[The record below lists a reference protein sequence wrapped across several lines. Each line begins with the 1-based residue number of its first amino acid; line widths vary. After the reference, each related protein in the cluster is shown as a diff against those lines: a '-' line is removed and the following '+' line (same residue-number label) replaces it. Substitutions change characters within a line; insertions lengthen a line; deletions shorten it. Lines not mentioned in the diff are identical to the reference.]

1 MTGSFWHVSGY
12 KDSASRAQ
20 KQTKFAVLP
29 RRRLSKRRLVLRK
42 VVQAECKSKL
52 VYGFAEARFRE
63 SGRQFVPGKDT
74 NESIKALFLLRE
86 ISDCSSACST
96 PCQTCGRL
104 SRAGY
109 ILFGW
114 AMLVLGVVGIFVP
127 LLPTTPFLLLA
138 AWAFCRSSPRL
149 YDRLLAHPCLG
160 AYVRNFREYRA
171 IPLHAKII
179 SVTLIW
185 ATLLYCIF
193 GVVRAWWWAQAGLLL
208 LAVGLTWHI
217 LSYATLRRPE

>member
-1 MTGSFWHVSGY
+1 
-12 KDSASRAQ
+12 
-20 KQTKFAVLP
+20 
-29 RRRLSKRRLVLRK
+29 
-42 VVQAECKSKL
+42 
-52 VYGFAEARFRE
+52 
-63 SGRQFVPGKDT
+63 
-74 NESIKALFLLRE
+74 
-86 ISDCSSACST
+86 
-96 PCQTCGRL
+96 
-104 SRAGY
+104 
-109 ILFGW
+109 
-114 AMLVLGVVGIFVP
+114 MLVLGVVGIFVP

-138 AWAFCRSSPRL
+138 
-149 YDRLLAHPCLG
+149 HPCLG

-171 IPLHAKII
+171 IPLRAKII